1 MNMFNERRKYQRKEA
16 SCHASVGAIDSQYV
30 LGEGFL
36 TNVSENGFAIETECL
51 FPVGKKIFI
60 KINLLN
66 DTVFLV
72 GEVVRTEEG
81 FFDILYGV
89 RICEHESVNLDFF
102 KTYIKCHLN

>member
-1 MNMFNERRKYQRKEA
+1 MFEERRKYPRKEI
-16 SCHASVGAIDSQYV
+16 SYPASVMTVETQCV

-51 FPVGKKIFI
+51 LCIGERIFI

-72 GEVVRTEEG
+72 GEVVRTEKG
-81 FFDILYGV
+81 FFDTLYGIK
-89 RICEHESVNLDFF
+89 ICEQESVNLEFF
-102 KTYIKCHLN
+102 KTYIKYQLN

>member
-1 MNMFNERRKYQRKEA
+1 MFEERRKYPRKEVSYSA
-16 SCHASVGAIDSQYV
+16 SLMTVETQYV

-51 FPVGKKIFI
+51 LSMGERIFI

-72 GEVVRTEEG
+72 GEVIRTEKG
-81 FFDILYGV
+81 FFDTLYGV
-89 RICEHESVNLDFF
+89 RICEQESINLEFF
-102 KTYIKCHLN
+102 KTYIQYQLN